1 MYKRQ
6 TFSRFGSSGLVTTA
20 SNSPSLFI
28 RDSKTFRNGQIFI
41 NEPIKKPERSDKI
54 SFLKFLNKYDKTLL
68 KIISPTIHPEAK
80 MKSICKSK
88 FFIALIINSYFESKR
103 RINDPLMPG
112 SIVAVIAI
120 DPDKNINNEVL
131 GVDAGERNEIN
142 PAIKAPITKKKIFL
156 LFMFSTCLMIITP
169 EDKTK
174 PKNRPQI
181 LYS

>member
-1 MYKRQ
+1 
-6 TFSRFGSSGLVTTA
+6 
-20 SNSPSLFI
+20 
-28 RDSKTFRNGQIFI
+28 
-41 NEPIKKPERSDKI
+41 
-54 SFLKFLNKYDKTLL
+54 LKFLNKYDKTLL

-142 PAIKAPITKKKIFL
+142 PAIKTPITKKKIFL

-174 PKNRPQI
+174 PKNSPQI

>member
-1 MYKRQ
+1 
-6 TFSRFGSSGLVTTA
+6 
-20 SNSPSLFI
+20 
-28 RDSKTFRNGQIFI
+28 
-41 NEPIKKPERSDKI
+41 
-54 SFLKFLNKYDKTLL
+54 
-68 KIISPTIHPEAK
+68 

-174 PKNRPQI
+174 PKNSPQI